1 MNRKKIEQLIYNYTF
16 MLREVIR
23 LESMYYGTD
32 SSPSNRG
39 VAQYGLEAAMPK
51 GTAIRSAA
59 EMDAMDRRELR
70 MYNRII
76 EYRSKIILIEG
87 AAELLENDV
96 HRVIFDCMTDGMSYR
111 SIGQHLG
118 MSRNRLNESRN
129 EMIEFLLNTNHFNQ
143 KSQKG
148 QKGH

>member
-1 MNRKKIEQLIYNYTF
+1 MNQKKLEQLIYNYTF
-16 MLREVIR
+16 MLREMIR
-23 LESMYYGTD
+23 LESMYYGID

-51 GTAIRSAA
+51 GSSGKSIA
-59 EMDAMDRRELR
+59 ELDTMDRRELR
-70 MYNRII
+70 MFRRIN
-76 EYRSKIILIEG
+76 EYRAKIRLIDE

-118 MSRNRLNESRN
+118 MSRNRLTESRN
-129 EMIEFLLNTNHFNQ
+129 EMIQSLLETSHFNQ
-143 KSQKG
+143 KDQ
-148 QKGH
+148 